1 MTATVDETRPPNG
14 HERRRTA
21 TREKVLAAA
30 RALIAE
36 SGREALTV
44 VAAAARAGVS
54 EGTVYK
60 IFSSRDDLTAAAML
74 GVSEVWIQAV
84 AATPSTHH
92 PLRRIHRAHVGILRE
107 LPEEEALL
115 RNVVARRANSTTEL
129 GLRYQAHEMI
139 VRSCAEGLTRS
150 PRSKLSHDDA
160 VLWGQVYVAALRTLR
175 MRSGDLDPTA
185 QIRALKTSIDTLIG

>member
-1 MTATVDETRPPNG
+1 VTAALEETPPLNG
-14 HERRRTA
+14 HERRRAA

-30 RALIAE
+30 RALVE
-36 SGREALTV
+36 EKGREELTV

-60 IFSSRDDLTAAAML
+60 IFSSRDDLAAAATL
-74 GVSEVWIQAV
+74 SVSEDWIEAV

-92 PLRRIHRAHVGILRE
+92 PLRRIHRAHVHMLRE

-115 RNVVARRANSTTEL
+115 RNAASRRANTTTEL

-139 VRSCAEGLTRS
+139 ARSCAAGLTRS

-160 VLWGQVYVAALRTLR
+160 VLWSQVYVAAMRTLR
-175 MRSGDLDPTA
+175 MRADDLDLTA
-185 QIRALKTSIDTLIG
+185 QIHALKTSVDTIIS